1 MKKNENKSPVKLIFH
16 IIQGALIGLGA
27 VLPGISGGVLSV
39 IFGIYKPVMELL
51 ANPFRNFKTHCAKT
65 DSLYYRNGSGISGS
79 CQTPGICAG
88 KI

>member
-39 IFGIYKPVMELL
+39 II
-51 ANPFRNFKTHCAKT
+51 RN
-65 DSLYYRNGSGISGS
+65 L
-79 CQTPGICAG
+79 QAG
-88 KI
+88 YGTAG